1 MDDAIKIISING
13 EPVGRAMIFIT
24 VELGDNLNRLFFT
37 ITDKLS
43 GMSFWIKVITIG
55 NQMTL
60 FR

>member
-1 MDDAIKIISING
+1 MG
-13 EPVGRAMIFIT
+13 EPVGGAMIFIT
-24 VELGDNLNRLFFT
+24 VELGNNLNRLFFT

-43 GMSFWIKVITIG
+43 GMSFRKKVFTIG